1 MSWELSQV
9 GWLVRQSGSVA
20 VLPWAATCMACRERS
35 KGGLTSCCG
44 LAICVMCIYG
54 SRPEVCPLCGWAVGH
69 RFAIRDS
76 VVEGFEPGAELGGVA
91 PGLDHAAFCFLLYSP
106 GPA

>member
-20 VLPWAATCMACRERS
+20 VLPWAATCMACRQRS

-54 SRPEVCPLCGWAVGH
+54 SRPEVCPLCGWAIGH
-69 RFAIRDS
+69 RITGSASRPS
-76 VVEGFEPGAELGGVA
+76 AEGGGR
-91 PGLDHAAFCFLLYSP
+91 SP
-106 GPA
+106 VP

>member
-20 VLPWAATCMACRERS
+20 VLPWAATCMACRQRC

-54 SRPEVCPLCGWAVGH
+54 SRPKVCPLCGWAVGH
-69 RFAIRDS
+69 RAGAAS
-76 VVEGFEPGAELGGVA
+76 SSSAEGRGGPPCPKGTGDQTA
-91 PGLDHAAFCFLLYSP
+91 
-106 GPA
+106 